1 MSFKAA
7 VVLIFISLLM
17 IPTTI
22 NALNNWDKSETGY
35 KSGCDPVYRIYMGI
49 ETEVTSDACEE
60 LKSQEVLYLRLF
72 FLSLSVFLTSSLIG
86 LALLFGQS
94 DEPPHGLI

>member
-1 MSFKAA
+1 
-7 VVLIFISLLM
+7 M

-35 KSGCDPVYRIYMGI
+35 KRGCDPVYRIYMGI